1 MKILELRDV
10 TYSYNGK
17 YQRVDAIKH
26 VSCSF
31 EQGKV
36 YALVGKS
43 GSGKSTL
50 LSLLAGLDVPAS
62 GEVLFE
68 GKSITTMDLAKYRR
82 ECAAM
87 IYQSFRLFPLL
98 TVSENI
104 TYPMELRGFKG
115 QKARERAR
123 ELVARVQ
130 LPESVLDRFPS
141 MLSGGE
147 QQRVGIARAMSMDS
161 RLLLADEPTGN
172 LDEENS
178 INIIDILV
186 RLAHESGYCVIIAT
200 HDLSILPKM
209 DVVFRM
215 TSGVLQRVETTAQP
229 VGSEKL
235 VSLN

>member
-1 MKILELRDV
+1 MSILELRDV
-10 TYSYNGK
+10 TYSYNSK
-17 YQRVDAIKH
+17 FQHVDVLKH
-26 VSCSF
+26 IDCSF
-31 EQGKV
+31 EQGMI
-36 YALVGKS
+36 YAIVGKS

-50 LSLLAGLDVPAS
+50 LSLLAGLDLPAT

-68 GKSITTMDLAKYRR
+68 STPTSTMDLAKYRR

-115 QKARERAR
+115 EKARNRAR
-123 ELVARVQ
+123 ELVARVA
-130 LPESVLDRFPS
+130 LPESVLNRFPN

-147 QQRVGIARAMSMDS
+147 QQRVGIARAMSMDT

-178 INIIDILV
+178 QNIIDILV
-186 RLAHESGYCVIIAT
+186 GLAHAYGYCVIIAT

-209 DVVFRM
+209 DVIFRM
-215 TSGVLQRVETTAQP
+215 NHGIISRQVD
-229 VGSEKL
+229 
-235 VSLN
+235 

>member
-1 MKILELRDV
+1 MNTIELHDIS
-10 TYSYNGK
+10 YSYNSK
-17 YQRVDAIKH
+17 FQQVHALKNIN
-26 VSCSF
+26 CSF
-31 EQGKV
+31 EQGK
-36 YALVGKS
+36 AHAIVGKS

-50 LSLLAGLDVPAS
+50 LSLLAGLDIPAS
-62 GEVLFE
+62 GEVFFE
-68 GKSITTMDLAKYRR
+68 GSATSRMDLARYRR
-82 ECAAM
+82 EKAAM

-115 QKARERAR
+115 KKARERAR
-123 ELVARVQ
+123 ELITRVA
-130 LPESVLDRFPS
+130 LPDSVLDRFPN

-178 INIIDILV
+178 RNIIDILV
-186 RLAHESGYCVIIAT
+186 RLAHVGGYCVIIAT

-215 TSGVLQRVETTAQP
+215 NSGLLYQQTSKQVLQQ
-229 VGSEKL
+229 
-235 VSLN
+235 